1 MKILAAEFIESTTEP
16 HRFAGARLPEVA
28 IAGRSNVGKSS
39 LINALFHRKALAKIS
54 RTPGKTRTVNFF
66 RVATSDPRIGAFYLV
81 DLPGYGYAE
90 VAKTIRASWR
100 PMIERYL
107 GDRPALKG
115 VLLLVDARHATEQDA
130 MMSGWLADRGVPAV
144 VIATKSDKLP
154 RADRLGHLAA
164 IRGRLELPEGVPLIP
179 YSSKTGEGEADL
191 WQALRELL
199 AR

>member
-1 MKILAAEFIESTTEP
+1 VKILKAEYVRSTVAPGRQGE
-16 HRFAGARLPEVA
+16 GLPEVA
-28 IAGRSNVGKSS
+28 IVGRSNVGKSS
-39 LINALFHRKALAKIS
+39 LINALFHRKALAKVS

-107 GDRPALKG
+107 EGRPALKG

-130 MMSGWLADRGVPAV
+130 MMSAWLGDRGVPAV
-144 VIATKSDKLP
+144 IIATKSDKLS
-154 RADRLGHLAA
+154 RADRGPGLEA
-164 IRGRLELPEGVPLIP
+164 IRRRLAVPATVPVLP
-179 YSSKTGEGEADL
+179 YSSVTRDGEREL
-191 WQALRELL
+191 WDALRELL
-199 AR
+199 SK

>member
-39 LINALFHRKALAKIS
+39 LINALFHRKALAKVS

-66 RVATSDPRIGAFYLV
+66 RVATSDPLIGAFYLV

-107 GDRPALKG
+107 EGRPALKG
-115 VLLLVDARHATEQDA
+115 VLLLVDARQATEQDA
-130 MMSGWLADRGVPAV
+130 MMAAWLEHRGRPAV
-144 VIATKSDKLP
+144 VIATKLDKLA
-154 RADRLGHLAA
+154 RGERGKKLHA
-164 IRGRLELPEGVPLIP
+164 IRQCLALPEPTPLIP
-179 YSSKTGEGEADL
+179 YSSVTGEGERAI
-191 WQALRELL
+191 WQALRDLL
-199 AR
+199 AE